1 MTDPA
6 AHIARTL
13 ADGRPRRLR
22 DLARACAMDD
32 ATLDGALERLSQL
45 GVALSVERD
54 TVALPRPVD
63 LLDPERIGRAVP
75 RLRPEAVHVRFAV
88 DSTNT
93 ALTERLRE
101 GAAAPEICTAE
112 IQTAGRGRRGR
123 RWISGLGQSLMLS
136 VSWRFPTR
144 SSALGGLSLAV
155 GVALAEALTEEGF
168 GRVMLKWP
176 NDLVIDDRKLAGI
189 LVEAGGDR
197 GRGRLAIPHGG
208 IAGAT
213 ASTGNTRDTVRFQ
226 AGGDRGRGR
235 LAIPHSGIAGA
246 TASTGNTRDTVRF
259 QAGGD
264 RGRGRLAIPH
274 GGIAGATASAGN
286 ARDTGWFQ
294 AGGGSGRLA
303 TCVVGVGFNLD
314 LAQADSGR
322 IDQPWTDFARAFG
335 RVPGRNALAARA
347 ANAILDACGQYR
359 GHGLAPFVA
368 RWERLDALRGRPVR
382 ILSGGAPLAGV
393 ARGIDADG
401 ALIVEHPGGVVRCEA
416 GEVRVRARGD

>member
-63 LLDPERIGRAVP
+63 LLDPERIRRAVL

-213 ASTGNTRDTVRFQ
+213 ASAGNTRDTVRFQ
-226 AGGDRGRGR
+226 AGGDRGR
-235 LAIPHSGIAGA
+235 
-246 TASTGNTRDTVRF
+246 
-259 QAGGD
+259 
-264 RGRGRLAIPH
+264 
-274 GGIAGATASAGN
+274 
-286 ARDTGWFQ
+286 
-294 AGGGSGRLA
+294 GRLA

-382 ILSGGAPLAGV
+382 ILSGGVPLAGV

-401 ALIVEHPGGVVRCEA
+401 ALLVEHPGGVVRYEA

>member
-1 MTDPA
+1 MAERGRRVVSTEIGPSKPILIEPTPPDPTPPYSTMIDPA

-63 LLDPERIGRAVP
+63 LLDPERIRRAVP

-197 GRGRLAIPHGG
+197 GRGRLAIPH
-208 IAGAT
+208 
-213 ASTGNTRDTVRFQ
+213 
-226 AGGDRGRGR
+226 
-235 LAIPHSGIAGA
+235 SGIAGA
-246 TASTGNTRDTVRF
+246 TAN
-259 QAGGD
+259 
-264 RGRGRLAIPH
+264 
-274 GGIAGATASAGN
+274 AGN

-294 AGGGSGRLA
+294 AGGDRGRGRLA

-368 RWERLDALRGRPVR
+368 RWERFDALRGRPVW

-401 ALIVEHPGGVVRCEA
+401 ALLVEHPGGVVRCEA

>member
-1 MTDPA
+1 MPYVSDTGPSIPPPCRQRDRNQVTPAMTDPA
-6 AHIARTL
+6 AHIVRTL

-32 ATLDGALERLSQL
+32 AALDGALERLSQL

-63 LLDPERIGRAVP
+63 PLDPERIRQDVP

-93 ALTERLRE
+93 ILTERLRE
-101 GAAAPEICTAE
+101 GAAAPEVCTAE

-123 RWISGLGQSLMLS
+123 RWISGLGQSLVLS
-136 VSWRFPTR
+136 VSWRFPAR
-144 SSALGGLSLAV
+144 SSVPGGLSLAV
-155 GVALAEALTEEGF
+155 GVALAEALAEGGF

-197 GRGRLAIPHGG
+197 R
-208 IAGAT
+208 
-213 ASTGNTRDTVRFQ
+213 RDRPAV
-226 AGGDRGRGR
+226 
-235 LAIPHSGIAGA
+235 PHSGIA
-246 TASTGNTRDTVRF
+246 
-259 QAGGD
+259 
-264 RGRGRLAIPH
+264 
-274 GGIAGATASAGN
+274 
-286 ARDTGWFQ
+286 
-294 AGGGSGRLA
+294 
-303 TCVVGVGFNLD
+303 CVVGAGFNLD
-314 LAQADSGR
+314 LTQADSGR

-347 ANAILDACGQYR
+347 ADAILGACGQCAD
-359 GHGLAPFVA
+359 HGFAPFMA

-393 ARGIDADG
+393 ARGVDADG
-401 ALIVEHPGGVVRCEA
+401 ALLVEHSGGVVRCEA
-416 GEVRVRARGD
+416 GEVSVRVRGD

>member
-13 ADGRPRRLR
+13 TDGRPRRLR

-32 ATLDGALERLSQL
+32 AALDAALERLSQL
-45 GVALSVERD
+45 GVALSVERG

-63 LLDPERIGRAVP
+63 LLDPEWIRRAVP

-93 ALTERLRE
+93 VLTERLRE
-101 GAAAPEICTAE
+101 GAAAPEVCTAE

-123 RWISGLGQSLMLS
+123 RWISGLGQSLVLS

-144 SSALGGLSLAV
+144 SGVPGGLSLAV
-155 GVALAEALTEEGF
+155 GVALAEALAEGGF

-189 LVEAGGDR
+189 LVEAG
-197 GRGRLAIPHGG
+197 
-208 IAGAT
+208 
-213 ASTGNTRDTVRFQ
+213 
-226 AGGDRGRGR
+226 
-235 LAIPHSGIAGA
+235 
-246 TASTGNTRDTVRF
+246 
-259 QAGGD
+259 
-264 RGRGRLAIPH
+264 
-274 GGIAGATASAGN
+274 AGN
-286 ARDTGWFQ
+286 ARDTGRSRT
-294 AGGGSGRLA
+294 GGDRRRGRSA
-303 TCVVGVGFNLD
+303 IPRNGIACVVGAGLNLD
-314 LAQADSGR
+314 LAQADSER

-335 RVPGRNALAARA
+335 RVPGRSALAARA
-347 ANAILDACGQYR
+347 ANAILDACGQCAD
-359 GHGLAPFVA
+359 HGLTPFVA

-393 ARGIDADG
+393 ARGIDTDG
-401 ALIVEHPGGVVRCEA
+401 ALLVEHAGGVVRYEA
-416 GEVRVRARGD
+416 GEVRVRATASGSCGRSSSTPPGAG

>member
-1 MTDPA
+1 MTDPAMTDPATIDPA

-13 ADGRPRRLR
+13 ADGRPRRLQ

-32 ATLDGALERLSQL
+32 ATLDTALERLSRL

-63 LLDPERIGRAVP
+63 LLDPERIRRAVP

-93 ALTERLRE
+93 VLTERLRE
-101 GAAAPEICTAE
+101 GAAAPEACAAE

-123 RWISGLGQSLMLS
+123 RWISGLGQSLVLS

-144 SSALGGLSLAV
+144 SSVLGGLSLAV
-155 GVALAEALTEEGF
+155 GVALAEALAEGGF
-168 GRVMLKWP
+168 EGVMLKWP

-189 LVEAGGDR
+189 LVETGGDR
-197 GRGRLAIPHGG
+197 RRGRP
-208 IAGAT
+208 
-213 ASTGNTRDTVRFQ
+213 
-226 AGGDRGRGR
+226 
-235 LAIPHSGIAGA
+235 AIPHSGIAG
-246 TASTGNTRDTVRF
+246 
-259 QAGGD
+259 
-264 RGRGRLAIPH
+264 
-274 GGIAGATASAGN
+274 
-286 ARDTGWFQ
+286 
-294 AGGGSGRLA
+294 
-303 TCVVGVGFNLD
+303 VVGVGFNLD
-314 LAQADSGR
+314 LAQAVSGR

-347 ANAILDACGQYR
+347 ANAILDACGRYAD
-359 GHGLAPFVA
+359 HGLAPFVA
-368 RWERLDALRGRPVR
+368 RWERLDALRGRPVG

-401 ALIVEHPGGVVRCEA
+401 ALLVEHPGGVVRCEA
-416 GEVRVRARGD
+416 GEVRVRTRGD